1 MDRTWCWPRGHR
13 SQNGRLQVLSHSLF
27 RYCLT
32 LRSGIVSLF
41 VQVLSH
47 SLFLLPV
54 TCLTLNNHISLP
66 PAAIGT
72 LHYMHG
78 VSPCPIPIPLFS
90 TSQYMQKTSLLQVQ
104 GLQGACFHCQRFGCD
119 ARWPQVSQG
128 GALFMDGCCMR
139 HAEPSHLL

>member
-1 MDRTWCWPRGHR
+1 MT
-13 SQNGRLQVLSHSLF
+13 SARLLLQRPQRLGSHLVLASRPSLSEWG
-27 RYCLT
+27 T
-32 LRSGIVSLF
+32 SGIIVSLF

-66 PAAIGT
+66 PAATGT

-139 HAEPSHLL
+139 HAELSHLL